1 MGIFGNS
8 ITEMKAQNC
17 EYLHNIDSI
26 INNKMKASGHDGL
39 VITVNRIRR
48 GK

>member
-8 ITEMKAQNC
+8 ITDERQNC